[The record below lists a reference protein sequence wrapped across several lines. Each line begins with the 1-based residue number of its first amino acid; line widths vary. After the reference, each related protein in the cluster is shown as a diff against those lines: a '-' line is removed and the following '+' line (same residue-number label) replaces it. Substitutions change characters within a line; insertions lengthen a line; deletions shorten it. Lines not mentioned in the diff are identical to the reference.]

1 MKTTRYALLAIAD
14 EETLGCRVWE
24 GPWIPESAFAGYGTG
39 NMTPAL
45 VRYKNESI
53 NRLVTKFIKAYT
65 KNPSQSFIS
74 IWLLVPFPLH
84 FLDRKTCDP
93 KIICDTPN
101 HKRHESTIG
110 DQRDN

>member
-53 NRLVTKFIKAYT
+53 NRLVKNTKK
-65 KNPSQSFIS
+65 KKKPHL
-74 IWLLVPFPLH
+74 W
-84 FLDRKTCDP
+84 P
-93 KIICDTPN
+93 KRRASGVVC
-101 HKRHESTIG
+101 S
-110 DQRDN
+110 

>member
-1 MKTTRYALLAIAD
+1 MKTTRYALLAIVD

-53 NRLVTKFIKAYT
+53 NRLVMI
-65 KNPSQSFIS
+65 
-74 IWLLVPFPLH
+74 
-84 FLDRKTCDP
+84 R
-93 KIICDTPN
+93 
-101 HKRHESTIG
+101 
-110 DQRDN
+110 

>member
-24 GPWIPESAFAGYGTG
+24 GPWIPESVFAGYGTG

-53 NRLVTKFIKAYT
+53 NRLVILFQKPIKNIVLPLKILRDKRNTAIRKQNVICHCT
-65 KNPSQSFIS
+65 ATTPKLSATFVLGQIS
-74 IWLLVPFPLH
+74 AL
-84 FLDRKTCDP
+84 K
-93 KIICDTPN
+93 
-101 HKRHESTIG
+101 
-110 DQRDN
+110 

>member
-45 VRYKNESI
+45 VRSEFSLENE
-53 NRLVTKFIKAYT
+53 V
-65 KNPSQSFIS
+65 PIS
-74 IWLLVPFPLH
+74 
-84 FLDRKTCDP
+84 D
-93 KIICDTPN
+93 
-101 HKRHESTIG
+101 
-110 DQRDN
+110 